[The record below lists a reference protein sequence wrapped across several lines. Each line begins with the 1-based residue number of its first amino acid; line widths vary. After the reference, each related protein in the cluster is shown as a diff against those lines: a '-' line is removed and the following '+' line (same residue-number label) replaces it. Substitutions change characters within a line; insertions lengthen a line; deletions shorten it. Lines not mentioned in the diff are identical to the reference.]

1 MKKRVLSILMM
12 LCLALTLLPVSVW
25 QQTVLQTSTQ
35 RKN

>member
-25 QQTVLQTSTQ
+25 AADRSLQIYLQ
-35 RKN
+35 